1 MKKHFE
7 QELERLYKSITAQ
20 ATLVE
25 TAVRNSILAFS
36 ERAEDLALFVI
47 IGDDT
52 LDANEVRI
60 EEECLKVLALHQPVA
75 SDLRHIVT
83 LLKVN
88 RELERIGDLA
98 VNISERALHF
108 LKSEARIDTLDFTEM
123 FRLVSALLK
132 NALDSFL
139 FRDTALAEKV
149 IEGDNEIDA
158 AHRENIERIK
168 NRLREGPD
176 GMEPLLDLLT
186 VSRNLER
193 IADGCV
199 NIGEDVIYQEQG
211 RIIRH
216 AREGVRNE
224 SPKGG
229 SQK

>member
-7 QELERLYKSITAQ
+7 QELERLQKLITAQ

-25 TAVRNSILAFS
+25 TAVRNSILS
-36 ERAEDLALFVI
+36 LSGQNGDLALFVV

-60 EEECLKVLALHQPVA
+60 EEECLKTLALHQPVA
-75 SDLRHIVT
+75 GDLRQIVT

-108 LKSEARIDTLDFTEM
+108 LKTERHDEILDFDPM
-123 FRLVSALLK
+123 FRLVSRMLK

-139 FRDTALAEKV
+139 CRDTVLAEMV

-158 AHRENIERIK
+158 INRENIDRIK
-168 NRLREGPD
+168 RLLLRRPD
-176 GMEPLLDLLT
+176 LMEPLLDFLT
-186 VSRNLER
+186 ISRNLER

-211 RIIRH
+211 RIVRH
-216 AREGVRNE
+216 SRENE
-224 SPKGG
+224 PNERKV
-229 SQK
+229 